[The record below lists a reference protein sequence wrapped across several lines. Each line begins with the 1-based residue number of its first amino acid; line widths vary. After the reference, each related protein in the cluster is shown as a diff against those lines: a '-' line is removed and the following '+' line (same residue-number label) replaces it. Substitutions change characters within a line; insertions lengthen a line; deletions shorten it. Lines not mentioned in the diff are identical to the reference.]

1 MTDRNGQQATQ
12 PTPRAQ
18 AVQAAA
24 AAADAHAAAPDSVT
38 LRTLQQTVQA
48 AVNLGAHVAD
58 IRAARTTAV
67 NA

>member
-1 MTDRNGQQATQ
+1 VDRSHQQTQ
-12 PTPRAQ
+12 QPSPRVQ